1 MSLRDM
7 KEPEVTP
14 RARVDTAASVERRN
28 VGLELDHQAFL
39 YESFAAQP
47 FGGNVAGV
55 VLLDQPRPNHWLQG
69 IAAALGAPTT
79 GFVDLPSAA
88 LHAARVRFFTPRQE
102 IAACGHV
109 TVAIATALVDE
120 DVWPGAGAASVQ
132 TQGGEVE
139 LTLATHRHGLTT
151 VTMVQRQ
158 RLLERIAG
166 SVALEP
172 LLGKARRHEDLP
184 LALAGTGL
192 RHLFVPV
199 VDEQDLLRLRLD
211 EPEIVRIAEKVGA
224 DTIAIYTIVGAAQD
238 PVEVRVRDL
247 CAPIG
252 ALEEPAS
259 GTTSAGL
266 AFVLADQE
274 VLTPSR
280 RRLEVTMGGEMGRPS
295 RVQVELEFGKGGQA
309 TQARVSGTARRV
321 LAGRL
326 ASDDLGGRG

>member
-1 MSLRDM
+1 M
-7 KEPEVTP
+7 TP

-102 IAACGHV
+102 IAAGGHV

-166 SVALEP
+166 SVALE
-172 LLGKARRHEDLP
+172 LLA
-184 LALAGTGL
+184 
-192 RHLFVPV
+192 
-199 VDEQDLLRLRLD
+199 
-211 EPEIVRIAEKVGA
+211 
-224 DTIAIYTIVGAAQD
+224 Y
-238 PVEVRVRDL
+238 
-247 CAPIG
+247 
-252 ALEEPAS
+252 
-259 GTTSAGL
+259 
-266 AFVLADQE
+266 VLADQE
-274 VLTPSR
+274 ACIT
-280 RRLEVTMGGEMGRPS
+280 
-295 RVQVELEFGKGGQA
+295 
-309 TQARVSGTARRV
+309 
-321 LAGRL
+321 RL
-326 ASDDLGGRG
+326 AS